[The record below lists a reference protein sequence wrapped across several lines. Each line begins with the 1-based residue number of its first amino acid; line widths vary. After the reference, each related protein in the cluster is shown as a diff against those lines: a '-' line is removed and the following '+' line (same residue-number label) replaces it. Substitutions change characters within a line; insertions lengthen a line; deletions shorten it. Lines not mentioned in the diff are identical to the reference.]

1 MKSISLSAVVTAVLT
16 VTTLT
21 TLIFGST
28 WFSVI
33 TGLSAIFAGLWW
45 IGDMEKEGRFS

>member
-1 MKSISLSAVVTAVLT
+1 MSSNVSSIIAVALVMATLAGLLFGATWVAVL
-16 VTTLT
+16 
-21 TLIFGST
+21 
-28 WFSVI
+28 